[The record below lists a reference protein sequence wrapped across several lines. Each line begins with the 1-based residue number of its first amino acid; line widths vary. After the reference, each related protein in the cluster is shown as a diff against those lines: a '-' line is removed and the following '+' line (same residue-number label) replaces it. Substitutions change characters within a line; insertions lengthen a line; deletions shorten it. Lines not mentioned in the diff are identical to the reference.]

1 MGDRRPHEHRLDKT
15 RKGVHVFTGLAE
27 NGSDAIAS
35 ALRACEI
42 AQLHAMSG
50 EPIPAG
56 TSRVDW
62 SARGL
67 RPDWESCAGT
77 APRRSRSSS
86 SYAPGRPH
94 KA

>member
-1 MGDRRPHEHRLDKT
+1 MGHRTVWEIDVPIEHRQDKT

-27 NGSDAIAS
+27 NSSDAIAS

-50 EPIPAG
+50 QPIPAG

-67 RPDWESCAGT
+67 RPDWELCWDRAE
-77 APRRSRSSS
+77 
-86 SYAPGRPH
+86 
-94 KA
+94 KKQIVL